1 MPPRPRMPHA
11 PTAVMPM
18 PRSSAIFASADS
30 STMPNAGGREAPSG
44 RAGHPVPTSTR
55 SSRLAELKAALLPN
69 EQPSQQPLLA
79 CHCRCFLTSEPQLCH
94 RRSLRI
100 ISSWSGARQRLAA
113 DLVGWSPQLG
123 DMLDAGNGEG
133 LFALAVAR
141 QGSVNLGIDDN
152 ALCDTVTLLLA
163 LSQLLR
169 DVGLPTALA

>member
-1 MPPRPRMPHA
+1 MPCPFRHKFGAGFLDGKPA
-11 PTAVMPM
+11 WAF
-18 PRSSAIFASADS
+18 FALRYID
-30 STMPNAGGREAPSG
+30 AGCALVRRVEH
-44 RAGHPVPTSTR
+44 RTQTR
-55 SSRLAELKAALLPN
+55 RGQEVAQSLGLVALRLD
-69 EQPSQQPLLA
+69 EQP
-79 CHCRCFLTSEPQLCH
+79 
-94 RRSLRI
+94 
-100 ISSWSGARQRLAA
+100 LAA